1 MVDVIRLGP
10 DSVGAFHRL
19 HRSCEDGGWC
29 ACTAWW
35 VPWAGFGERSA
46 EENAALRASLFDR
59 GEYDGYLAMELDE
72 AVGWCQVGPRDRLH
86 KLRDQY
92 DLEPA
97 IGAWAVTCFKV
108 RPDRRGRRIA
118 HQLLL
123 GVLEDLPK
131 RGATRVEAFPK
142 RLKTRDPMDHWTG
155 PESIYLACGF
165 EVVRAHKRHP
175 VLALDLR

>member
-1 MVDVIRLGP
+1 MTRFPLRTVHGAQVDLNLASRNAGIRRESMRQCLQ
-10 DSVGAFHRL
+10 
-19 HRSCEDGGWC
+19 
-29 ACTAWW
+29 
-35 VPWAGFGERSA
+35 SA
-46 EENAALRASLFDR
+46 EFA
-59 GEYDGYLAMELDE
+59 
-72 AVGWCQVGPRDRLH
+72 RD
-86 KLRDQY
+86 
-92 DLEPA
+92 

-165 EVVRAHKRHP
+165 EVVRDHKRHP